1 LDGQN
6 REHSQRK
13 TLHTKAQYST
23 QKCRRSHKTCETPT
37 FSTKTVWSIIWRK
50 KIRFFT
56 EIQQASVIL
65 SASLEKANWF

>member
-23 QKCRRSHKTCETPT
+23 QKCRRSHKICLPPT
-37 FSTKTVWSIIWRK
+37 ISTKTVWSII
-50 KIRFFT
+50 
-56 EIQQASVIL
+56 
-65 SASLEKANWF
+65 